1 MRISDWSSDVCSS
14 DLFKIGKAAE
24 TLGRFVVNTTFGVG
38 GLVDVAK
45 TKPFN
50 LPYRRNG
57 FANTLGFYGVE
68 LGPYFYLPLVGPT
81 TLRDMVGNG
90 IDLLV
95 VPTTV
100 GAPFNRTQY
109 AVPTTVIKQLNDR
122 IENDAEI
129 ESLKETIVTPDESG
143 NASRREKGGQ

>member
-1 MRISDWSSDVCSS
+1 MFLFKQKTSYEMRISDWSSDVCSS
-14 DLFKIGKAAE
+14 DLPVNFLNFLLQFKIGKAAE

-68 LGPYFYLPLVGPT
+68 PGPYFYQIGRAHV
-81 TLRDMVGNG
+81 
-90 IDLLV
+90 
-95 VPTTV
+95 
-100 GAPFNRTQY
+100 
-109 AVPTTVIKQLNDR
+109 
-122 IENDAEI
+122 
-129 ESLKETIVTPDESG
+129 
-143 NASRREKGGQ
+143 

>member
-14 DLFKIGKAAE
+14 DLVAGIF
-24 TLGRFVVNTTFGVG
+24 
-38 GLVDVAK
+38 DVAK
-45 TKPFN
+45 KPPVN
-50 LPYRRNG
+50 LPYRPNG

-68 LGPYFYLPLVGPT
+68 PGPYFYLPLVGPT

-122 IENDAEI
+122 IENDAET
-129 ESLKETIVTPDESG
+129 ERLQRSEELRV
-143 NASRREKGGQ
+143 GQECVSPSKLRWSP

>member
-14 DLFKIGKAAE
+14 D
-24 TLGRFVVNTTFGVG
+24 
-38 GLVDVAK
+38 
-45 TKPFN
+45 
-50 LPYRRNG
+50 
-57 FANTLGFYGVE
+57 
-68 LGPYFYLPLVGPT
+68 LPLVGPT

-129 ESLKETIVTPDESG
+129 ERLQEESVDPYRSEERRVGKECVSTCRYRW
-143 NASRREKGGQ
+143 SRYP